1 MFRPKRPF
9 FRTPAHK
16 RTVLSAYRGL
26 LRQAKSYG
34 GDAVEKT
41 YLRSWIRER
50 FHHHKHLTSPGA
62 VDQRLSDAAW
72 ASLVISEA
80 TTEAGTEE
88 TGPRRLISDLAYAR
102 RGWLKDVADQI
113 GRYAHPTKP
122 CALVRDTRPRS
133 AQLRQPHPA
142 YRVPVD
148 PRAIAVPGRVV
159 QQLREADEARKRL
172 RAEQRARRERRRARE
187 IEAMAESVDG
197 GGNRLARGS
206 GLLGDAFAYH
216 PHALHGRNYVAGV
229 VGNPAWV
236 PPRIRQPPPRGDP
249 PVVQHVR
256 SSIGYE
262 FLRINTRKPPHW
274 LGAKIAAQ
282 YRAVIRRLHKH
293 EFYFYMAQDLA
304 LEEDFERR
312 LGISDPGY
320 ARYARNYREYLR
332 QRIRTFTVVS
342 GEGVQDP
349 ELLRELAEG
358 SREYQEMVGA
368 LFADDGPPWPGAS
381 SSSSGGGGGGGQGR

>member
-16 RTVLSAYRGL
+16 KTVLSTYRGL
-26 LRQAKSYG
+26 LRQAKSYD

-41 YLRSWIRER
+41 YLWSWIRER
-50 FHHHKHLTSPGA
+50 FHHHKYLTSPSV

-80 TTEAGTEE
+80 TIRGDGGGDA
-88 TGPRRLISDLAYAR
+88 GPRKLISDLAYAR
-102 RGWLKDVADQI
+102 RGWLKDIADQI
-113 GRYAHPTKP
+113 NRYAHPTKP
-122 CALVRDTRPRS
+122 CALIRDTRPRG
-133 AQLRQPHPA
+133 ARIRQPHPA

-148 PRAIAVPGRVV
+148 MRAIAVPGRLV
-159 QQLREADEARKRL
+159 QQLRDADEERKKL
-172 RAEQRARRERRRARE
+172 RAKQRERRERKRARE
-187 IEAMAESVDG
+187 IEAMAEAVN
-197 GGNRLARGS
+197 GGNHLVRGS

-229 VGNPAWV
+229 VGNPAWI
-236 PPRIRQPPPRGDP
+236 PPRIRQPTRGDP

-282 YRAVIRRLHKH
+282 YRAVIKRLHKH

-304 LEEDFERR
+304 LEEDFESR

-332 QRIRTFTVVS
+332 QRIRLFTIVP

-349 ELLRELAEG
+349 ELLRELAE
-358 SREYQEMVGA
+358 SSHEYQEMVGD
-368 LFADDGPPWPGAS
+368 LFADDDPPWPSTS
-381 SSSSGGGGGGGQGR
+381 SNDDG